1 MTSPGSSRTAARPIA
16 GRRATHRARLRA
28 WWRGPALRR
37 LTRRQASLAL
47 VLVGVLSLA
56 LGGGAAAVVKSVV
69 SAPDEAER
77 TALGPVQIHLPD
89 DIGPWTT
96 VPGSSFDDLR
106 AGGAPGGTMIDS
118 AWGVVAPGP
127 VVVTVFSA
135 AAGSHGGL
143 DSVAATIPRDEGVTW
158 SGRAAH
164 AVGAEVTD
172 GVRDLML
179 AVETSDGDLVILSVS
194 APVAAFDSGTLQES
208 FRTARVGD

>member
-1 MTSPGSSRTAARPIA
+1 M
-16 GRRATHRARLRA
+16 
-28 WWRGPALRR
+28 
-37 LTRRQASLAL
+37 TRRQANLAL

-56 LGGGAAAVVKSVV
+56 LGGGAAAVVQSIAF
-69 SAPDEAER
+69 APDEVQR

-89 DIGPWTT
+89 DVGPWST

-106 AGGAPGGTMIDS
+106 AGGAPGGMMIDS
-118 AWGVVAPGP
+118 AWGAVAPGL
-127 VVVTVFSA
+127 VVVTVFTA

-143 DSVAATIPRDEGVTW
+143 DSVAATIPRDEDVTW

-164 AVGAEVTD
+164 AIGVEVTD